1 MTENRTIDQAIE
13 PRVWDLENPD
23 ITATEYLTGLLTGRW
38 TSDGTYAPC
47 PDCGWTPPHTGPG
60 VPVHMP
66 GTTHLRTCPR
76 VPDLTPSPEL
86 VAALREIAECRRR
99 AEDEARNV
107 VISALYPEAGK

>member
-13 PRVWDLENPD
+13 P
-23 ITATEYLTGLLTGRW
+23 
-38 TSDGTYAPC
+38 SDGTYAPC
-47 PDCGWTPPHTGPG
+47 PDCGWEPPPHTGPG

-66 GTTHLRTCPR
+66 GTGHLRTCPR
-76 VPDLTPSPEL
+76 VPDLTPTPEL